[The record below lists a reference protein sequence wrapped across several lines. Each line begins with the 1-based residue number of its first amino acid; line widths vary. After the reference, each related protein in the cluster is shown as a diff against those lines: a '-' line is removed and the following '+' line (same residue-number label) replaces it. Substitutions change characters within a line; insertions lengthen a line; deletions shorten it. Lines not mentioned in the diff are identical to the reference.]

1 MIRKHFEYYIDDYDK
16 MSENTILYGKAIM
29 IAGLPR
35 SENRVP
41 DSYKFTD
48 LQKEVFFYKDT
59 MSYKDLGKKHN
70 QSFQSIHNV
79 HKLALKKLNKIVTKL
94 SENRSFFEPYS

>member
-29 IAGLPR
+29 IAVLPR

-41 DSYKFTD
+41 DSYKFSKAELRKINVET
-48 LQKEVFFYKDT
+48 
-59 MSYKDLGKKHN
+59 GKK
-70 QSFQSIHNV
+70 FEWKGKPKTMTPLLKKRIT
-79 HKLALKKLNKIVTKL
+79 LALTLMSGK
-94 SENRSFFEPYS
+94 